1 MEETSVLGYVWS
13 ANHASEI
20 LRVIV
25 NGKIGKTGL
34 HVRRKSVGNLVNSDE
49 KETKGRLSY
58 KYNTVA
64 SSVKIKK
71 KNFG

>member
-1 MEETSVLGYVWS
+1 MEETNVLGYVRS

-20 LRVIV
+20 SRVIV

-34 HVRRKSVGNLVNSDE
+34 HVPRKSVGNLVNSDD
-49 KETKGRLSY
+49 KETKGRFSY

-64 SSVKIKK
+64 TVA
-71 KNFG
+71 